1 MLPSFP
7 NPTISTFTCLIYYQ
21 IPCEKSI
28 DVIEFSKLKAVK
40 NYLKEYFKLLKF
52 AKSYRG
58 TLALAGLCMGI
69 STIFEGVSLGMII
82 PLSDRILTNK
92 PIVIPGK
99 LPIFLTEFINKL
111 NGIEPL
117 VFLKFIVI
125 FVPVLFLLKGIFTFL
140 QNFLMSIIGQGV
152 VRDVRNRLY
161 SKFQDLSMEF
171 YGRKKTGELMA
182 RVTNDVAIITNAISS
197 ALKDLIYESM
207 KAVFFAICAFYIGFK
222 ISWQLPLVAFVILPC
237 IMFPVIK
244 IGKKIKRF
252 SLEVQKKIAD
262 LNSLM
267 AETIQG
273 AQVVKSFCREDYEL
287 DRFKKINQ
295 DYYKFTLKSAKR
307 MLVLSPFT
315 ELVGVLGAV
324 TILWIVGNEVISG
337 RLSFGVIGAFLAFL
351 MSMIK
356 PFKTLSNVYAINQ
369 QALTASA
376 RIYDILEEDPTVKE
390 KDSPR
395 EIKSLNQGIIFN
407 DVEFKYNDDDFNL
420 GKINLEAKKGEVVA
434 LVGHSGAGK
443 STLVSLIPRFYD
455 PQKGS
460 ICIDGINIKDFKI
473 KDLRSLVAVVSQDI
487 ILFNSTIRDNIA
499 YGKDKA
505 SEAEIIEAAKKAHA
519 YDFIM
524 NIPNKFDAV
533 AGDRGFRLSGGE
545 KQRIAIA
552 RAILKNSPILILDEA
567 TSHLD
572 SVSENL
578 IKEALYMLMEG
589 KTSFIIAHR
598 LSTVQKADKVVV
610 FDKGKIVEIGTHKT
624 LIEADSLYKKLY
636 DLQFS
641 M

>member
-1 MLPSFP
+1 
-7 NPTISTFTCLIYYQ
+7 
-21 IPCEKSI
+21 
-28 DVIEFSKLKAVK
+28 VK

-69 STIFEGVSLGMII
+69 STIFEGASLGMII

-92 PIVIPGK
+92 EIIIPGK
-99 LPIFLTEFINKL
+99 LPPFLVELIGKLNNVEPLIFLKY
-111 NGIEPL
+111 
-117 VFLKFIVI
+117 IVI
-125 FVPVLFLLKGIFTFL
+125 FVPLLFLLKGIFTFL
-140 QNFLMSIIGQGV
+140 QDFLMNIVGQGV
-152 VRDVRNRLY
+152 VRDVRNKLY

-182 RVTNDVAIITNAISS
+182 RVTNDVSIITNAISY

-207 KAVFFAICAFYIGFK
+207 KAVFFAVCAFYIGFK

-237 IMFPVIK
+237 IMFPVVK
-244 IGKKIKRF
+244 IGKRIKKF
-252 SLEVQKKIAD
+252 SLEVQKMIAD

-273 AQVVKSFCREDYEL
+273 AQVVKAFCREDYEL
-287 DRFKKINQ
+287 ERFKKINQ
-295 DYYKFTLKSAKR
+295 QYYKFTLKTAKR

-324 TILWIVGNEVISG
+324 TILWIVGNEVILG
-337 RLSFGVIGAFLAFL
+337 RLSFGVLGAFLAFL
-351 MSMIK
+351 MSMIS
-356 PFKTLSNVYAINQ
+356 PFKKLSNVYAINQ

-376 RIYDILEEDPTVKE
+376 RIYDILEEDPRVKE
-390 KDSPR
+390 KENAS
-395 EIKSLNQGIIFN
+395 EVKYLNQGITFN
-407 DVEFKYNDDDFNL
+407 DVEFRYNDDEFVL

-443 STLVSLIPRFYD
+443 STLVGLIPRFYD
-455 PQKGS
+455 PQEGS
-460 ICIDGINIKDFKI
+460 ICIDGVNIKDFKI
-473 KDLRSLVAVVSQDI
+473 KSLRSLIAVVSQDI
-487 ILFNSTIRDNIA
+487 VLFNSTIRDNIA
-499 YGKDKA
+499 YGRAEA

-519 YDFIM
+519 YEFIM
-524 NIPNKFDAV
+524 DIPNKFDAV
-533 AGDRGFRLSGGE
+533 VGDRGFRLSGGE

-572 SVSENL
+572 SVSEKL
-578 IKEALYMLMEG
+578 IKEALYTLMQG

-610 FDKGKIVEIGTHKT
+610 FDKGKIIEVGTHQT
-624 LIEADSLYKKLY
+624 LIEANSMYKKLY

-641 M
+641 A

>member
-1 MLPSFP
+1 
-7 NPTISTFTCLIYYQ
+7 
-21 IPCEKSI
+21 
-28 DVIEFSKLKAVK
+28 
-40 NYLKEYFKLLKF
+40 
-52 AKSYRG
+52 
-58 TLALAGLCMGI
+58 MGI

-171 YGRKKTGELMA
+171 YGRKKAGELMA
-182 RVTNDVAIITNAISS
+182 RVTNDVSIITNAISS